1 MVNQSF
7 TFEELKS
14 RCEVPEADIKE
25 FLSCREAEGEKSPR
39 FSEED
44 IEQLGEFLALGS
56 LGFSTDQRR
65 DYLKLSERNH
75 GTAAKMR
82 MLGNQ
87 RRKLLDRVHEL
98 EKKISRIDYM
108 KHELGNG
115 PPEGRAG
122 NRGNNRSRRQGR
134 GAGAESGTKL
144 SAAPGPEAEA
154 KP

>member
-14 RCEVPEADIKE
+14 RCEVPEAEIKE
-25 FLSCREAEGEKSPR
+25 FLSCREAAGGEPSR

-44 IEQLGEFLALGS
+44 IEQLSEFLILRS
-56 LGFSTDQRR
+56 IGFSPNQRK
-65 DYLKLSERNH
+65 DYLKLSERNR

-87 RRKLLDRVHEL
+87 RRKLLDRVHDL

-108 KHELGNG
+108 KYELGNE
-115 PPEGRAG
+115 PLEGRAG
-122 NRGNNRSRRQGR
+122 NRGKT
-134 GAGAESGTKL
+134 GAGNKEGDRGWN
-144 SAAPGPEAEA
+144 PVQN
-154 KP
+154 